1 MSDTYIQ
8 ALGFVAFGINILASS
23 TVSDNRMRAL
33 ICLSC
38 LTFSLHYTLL
48 GALVAGLNLFVNSFR
63 AFISLKFK
71 GTMVFWIFV
80 LLQVALSAY
89 FYTSPTDLLPAVA
102 SLVSCYALF
111 CAEGLRMRIAF
122 LICTLIWMLNAIIV
136 GSYGGILNDMFNAT
150 MLCITIFRIKR
161 EQKPQV
167 QAQ

>member
-8 ALGFVAFGINILASS
+8 ALGFVAFGFNILASS

-38 LTFSLHYTLL
+38 MTFSLHYTLL

-71 GTMVFWIFV
+71 GTKVFLVFV
-80 LLQVALSAY
+80 LLQVALSGY

-111 CAEGLRMRIAF
+111 CAEGLRMRMAF
-122 LICTLIWMLNAIIV
+122 LICTLIWMINAFIV

-161 EQKPQV
+161 EQKPQI